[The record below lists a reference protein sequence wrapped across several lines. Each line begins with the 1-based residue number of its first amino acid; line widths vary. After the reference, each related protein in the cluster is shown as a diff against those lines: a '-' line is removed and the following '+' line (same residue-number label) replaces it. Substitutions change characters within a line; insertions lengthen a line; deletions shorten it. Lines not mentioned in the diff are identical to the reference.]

1 MTKNISASSFGKG
14 GVALALGAAL
24 LAAAMPAQAQWL
36 VQDNNLYELIK
47 NEVVDDQLKNI
58 NKKLD
63 ASGKSVG
70 PYTSKGG
77 AINDNTSTFNQLE
90 FPLSPNTL
98 LDPEKH
104 ATNATTFAN
113 SAKTYIGEDTLP
125 NCNKEDETKRPVL
138 YNNCLYARNI
148 MGEQLRA
155 LRTVSQTLEARN
167 RKLHS
172 LMQNN
177 EYKTIGEL
185 QKKQYE
191 LNALQAMM
199 LNDNMRLQTTLAA
212 FNATR
217 DMYNLRYTEAMQG
230 KITLKKDQNPHGKN
244 GAALA
249 AAQTAGR
256 ALLNTALAAAATADD
271 DKNLK
276 EKSGLAGGS
285 VNDLITKGLGFFA
298 K

>member
-36 VQDNNLYELIK
+36 VQDNNLYNLIK
-47 NEVVDDQLKNI
+47 EGVVDKI
-58 NKKLD
+58 
-63 ASGKSVG
+63 AISGKNVG
-70 PYTSKGG
+70 PYSTEGEV
-77 AINDNTSTFNQLE
+77 NDNTSTFNQLV

-98 LDPEKH
+98 LDPDKRKSDVEEQLI
-104 ATNATTFAN
+104 FEN
-113 SAKTYIGEDTLP
+113 SANAKKYIGDATIP
-125 NCNKEDETKRPVL
+125 NCNKEEKEKRPEM
-138 YNNCLYARNI
+138 YKNCLYTRNI

-155 LRTVSQTLEARN
+155 LHKISQTLEARN

-177 EYKTIGEL
+177 EYKTIAEL

-212 FNATR
+212 VYTTR
-217 DMYNLRYTEAMQG
+217 DMYNLRYTEAMQE
-230 KITLKKDQNPHGKN
+230 KITAKKDDPAK
-244 GAALA
+244 A
-249 AAQTAGR
+249 AAKKAGR
-256 ALLNTALAAAATADD
+256 VALNAALAAAATADNG
-271 DKNLK
+271 KSLK
-276 EKSGLAGGS
+276 EQSGLGGGP
-285 VNDLITKGLGFFA
+285 VNDLVTKGLGFLS

>member
-36 VQDNNLYELIK
+36 VQDNNLYNLIK
-47 NEVVDDQLKNI
+47 EGVVDKI
-58 NKKLD
+58 
-63 ASGKSVG
+63 AISGKNVG
-70 PYTSKGG
+70 PYSTEGEV
-77 AINDNTSTFNQLE
+77 NDNTSTFNQLV

-98 LDPEKH
+98 LDPDKRKSDVEEQLI
-104 ATNATTFAN
+104 FEN
-113 SAKTYIGEDTLP
+113 SANAKKYIGDATIP
-125 NCNKEDETKRPVL
+125 NCNKEEKEKRPEM
-138 YNNCLYARNI
+138 YKNCLYTRNI

-155 LRTVSQTLEARN
+155 LHKISQTLEARN

>member
-36 VQDNNLYELIK
+36 VQDNNLYNLIK
-47 NEVVDDQLKNI
+47 EGVVDKI
-58 NKKLD
+58 
-63 ASGKSVG
+63 AISGKNVG
-70 PYTSKGG
+70 PYSTEGEV
-77 AINDNTSTFNQLE
+77 NDNTSTFNQLV

-98 LDPEKH
+98 LDPDKRKSDVEEQLI
-104 ATNATTFAN
+104 FEN
-113 SAKTYIGEDTLP
+113 SAIP
-125 NCNKEDETKRPVL
+125 NCNKEEKEKRPEM
-138 YNNCLYARNI
+138 YKNCLYTRNI

-155 LRTVSQTLEARN
+155 LHKISQTLEARN

-177 EYKTIGEL
+177 EYKTIAEL

-212 FNATR
+212 FNTTR
-217 DMYNLRYTEAMQG
+217 DMYNLRYTEAMQE
-230 KITLKKDQNPHGKN
+230 KITAKKDDPAK
-244 GAALA
+244 A
-249 AAQTAGR
+249 AAKKAGR
-256 ALLNTALAAAATADD
+256 VALNAALAAAATADNG
-271 DKNLK
+271 KSLK
-276 EKSGLAGGS
+276 EQSGLGGGP
-285 VNDLITKGLGFFA
+285 VNDLVTKGLGFLS